1 MDHLFVQIGVMLTAG
16 FLGGQLMR
24 RLGQPPILGELLAGI
39 FLGPSILGAVWRPAH
54 AAIFGSGE
62 ACLARDSMVR
72 FGMLLFLFTAGLE
85 IDLDLLRRN
94 GRTIILASLAGM
106 AVPFG
111 LAALSVLLLPGVWR
125 PPVEALKPF
134 VVFAGAAL
142 SLSAL
147 PVIVRVLRDLGL
159 DGTRVGA
166 VIVSSAVVSDLLG
179 WSLFAFSL
187 SMAAGTVRSPWL
199 NLLLVLLAATV
210 VVALG
215 RRLGS
220 GFFRWVSG
228 VVGEAGSLIAVIT
241 VLVLAG
247 ALAAEGAGIHA
258 VFGAFLVG
266 VALGPTLKHTPCA
279 GQVIKQFALSFFA
292 PLYFVSIGL
301 AADFGRSFD
310 PVLTLLVITV
320 AVAGKL
326 AGAGLGARL
335 GGLDLRDSLSVAV
348 GLNARGAMELIL
360 AGVALEAGMIDSRI
374 FVSLLTMTLFT
385 TVLGVP
391 LLNRLQRGRTA

>member
-1 MDHLFVQIGVMLTAG
+1 MDHLFVQIGVMLSAG
-16 FLGGQLMR
+16 FMGGQLMR

-39 FLGPSILGAVWRPAH
+39 VLGPSILGAVWRPAH
-54 AAIFGSGE
+54 AAVFGSGE

-85 IDLDLLRRN
+85 TDLDLLRRN
-94 GRTIILASLAGM
+94 GRTIVLSSLAGM

-125 PPVEALKPF
+125 PPVEAVKPF

-147 PVIVRVLRDLGL
+147 PVIVRVLGDLGL
-159 DGTRVGA
+159 TGSRVGA

-187 SMAAGTVRSPWL
+187 SLAAGTARSPWL
-199 NLLLVLLAATV
+199 DLLLVLLASTV
-210 VVALG
+210 FVALG

-220 GFFRWVSG
+220 GFFIWVRG

-279 GQVIKQFALSFFA
+279 GLVINQFALSFFA

-301 AADFGRSFD
+301 QADFGRSFD
-310 PVLTLLVITV
+310 PVLTLLVVFV

-335 GGLDLRDSLSVAV
+335 GGLGLRDSLSVAV

-374 FVSLLTMTLFT
+374 FVSLISMTLFT

-391 LLNRLQRGRTA
+391 LLSRLQRGRTA